1 MSIGRPYARDN
12 FNPYRHGVLLHNYVE
27 DTFGQDLQKAYIK
40 KSKRPL
46 TADQIPISE
55 FTDKYRWPRLTKE
68 QLYNPGN
75 ELTMTCTSN
84 FDLDID
90 FTRKNINDFM
100 GLAKKNKYVLDN
112 KNAFL
117 PIEVQSEYLS
127 KKYEEEQNGILNED
141 NIYNQ
146 TQRALKK
153 DHMKDAMGVLYS
165 RVNGLTGN
173 LLFGHGCQKNFG
185 KNQFAS
191 TYHLTINKHIPTE
204 TFYNPKFVVKEPF
217 MEVPKVQNDDT
228 DWGFRKF
235 KTYGPCTKKFDKK
248 KSENKNMEE
257 MFS

>member
-1 MSIGRPYARDN
+1 MSIGRPYARDT

-27 DTFGQDLQKAYIK
+27 DTFGTDLQKAYIN

-112 KNAFL
+112 KNIFL
-117 PIEVQSEYLS
+117 PIELQSEYLS
-127 KKYEEEQNGILNED
+127 KKYEDEQNGILNED

-146 TQRALKK
+146 TQKALKK
-153 DHMKDAMGVLYS
+153 NHMKDAMGILYS
-165 RVNGLTGN
+165 RINGLTGN

-191 TYHLTINKHIPTE
+191 TYHLTINQHIPTQ
-204 TFYNPKFVVKEPF
+204 TFYHPKFVVKDPF
-217 MEVPKVQNDDT
+217 IKVPNVQNDDT

-248 KSENKNMEE
+248 KGDKKNFED

>member
-1 MSIGRPYARDN
+1 MSIGRPYARDT

-27 DTFGQDLQKAYIK
+27 DTFGTDLQKAYIN

-117 PIEVQSEYLS
+117 PIEVQSEYLT
-127 KKYEEEQNGILNED
+127 KKYEEEQNGIPKED
-141 NIYNQ
+141 NIYDQ
-146 TQRALKK
+146 TQR
-153 DHMKDAMGVLYS
+153 
-165 RVNGLTGN
+165 T
-173 LLFGHGCQKNFG
+173 
-185 KNQFAS
+185 
-191 TYHLTINKHIPTE
+191 
-204 TFYNPKFVVKEPF
+204 
-217 MEVPKVQNDDT
+217 
-228 DWGFRKF
+228 
-235 KTYGPCTKKFDKK
+235 
-248 KSENKNMEE
+248 
-257 MFS
+257 